1 MTDLRQIYNARM
13 NRYFYI
19 ALVCHL
25 PIMLMAA
32 YFFETSIRQALVF
45 SLLILIGPSLAYFSN
60 KESNLTA
67 SVMAVAGIFF
77 SGLLI
82 HLGKGM
88 IEMHFHIFVFLA
100 TLTLFG
106 LKTPILAATVTVV
119 VHHLGFFFL
128 LPESIFN
135 YQASFAIV
143 LLHAAFVVAEDIGL
157 LFIGHMFGKLIVS
170 QGNSLLIL
178 EQLAKQNQKDS
189 SHLDDSVRS
198 LAALTQEHLASTA
211 EMSSGINDVQLK
223 VESNTEELNESIQI
237 VSEVQEQS
245 QSAMNSMTQMSE
257 NMADISNSVKSL
269 GEIEDIMS
277 QMSDKLSVINDIVF
291 KTQLLSFNASIEA
304 ARAGQHGRGF
314 AVVAEEVGSLALS
327 SGTASKEIQNLLENS
342 GGKVNQIVS
351 QIQSRV
357 ENAVTTTDSTHKQ
370 FNQLFSRLG
379 EVNSIVS
386 RVGERNHYFL
396 ESFTQ
401 FNTALDMLKRASAE
415 NDNITQ
421 KVQELAGSGKASSLK
436 LAKLVEDTKSGV
448 QKNDEAA

>member
-1 MTDLRQIYNARM
+1 MNDLRKTYNARM
-13 NRYFYI
+13 NRYFYF

-25 PIMLMAA
+25 PLMTLAA
-32 YFFETSIRQALVF
+32 FFFETSIKQAIVF
-45 SLLILIGPSLAYFSN
+45 SLLILLGPSLAYFT
-60 KESNLTA
+60 KKGSNLTA
-67 SVMAVAGIFF
+67 SVMGVAGIFF

-106 LKTPILAATVTVV
+106 LKTPILAATVAVV
-119 VHHLGFFFL
+119 IHHVGFFFF
-128 LPESIFN
+128 LPASIFN
-135 YQASFAIV
+135 YDASFYIV

-157 LFIGHMFGKLIVS
+157 LFIANMFGKLIVS
-170 QGNSLLIL
+170 QGNSLLVL
-178 EQLAKQNQKDS
+178 EQLARQNQKDS
-189 SHLDDSVRS
+189 SNLDDSVTS
-198 LAALTQEHLASTA
+198 LAALTQEHSASTA
-211 EMSSGINDVQLK
+211 EMSAGINDVQGK
-223 VESNTEELNESIQI
+223 VESNTQELNESINI

-245 QSAMNSMTQMSE
+245 QSAMSSMTKMSE
-257 NMADISNSVKSL
+257 NMSDISNSVKSL

-277 QMSDKLSVINDIVF
+277 QMSEKLSVINDIVF

-327 SGTASKEIQNLLENS
+327 SGTASKEIQSLLENS

-357 ENAVTTTDSTHKQ
+357 ENAVTTTDTTHKQ
-370 FNQLFSRLG
+370 FNQLFSRLN
-379 EVNSIVS
+379 EVNAIVT

-401 FNTALDMLKRASAE
+401 FNSALDMLKRASAE

-421 KVQELAGSGKASSLK
+421 TVQKLASSGKNASLK
-436 LAKLVEDTKSGV
+436 LIKLVEDTKNGV
-448 QKNDEAA
+448 QETDKAA

>member
-1 MTDLRQIYNARM
+1 
-13 NRYFYI
+13 
-19 ALVCHL
+19 
-25 PIMLMAA
+25 
-32 YFFETSIRQALVF
+32 
-45 SLLILIGPSLAYFSN
+45 
-60 KESNLTA
+60 
-67 SVMAVAGIFF
+67 
-77 SGLLI
+77 
-82 HLGKGM
+82 
-88 IEMHFHIFVFLA
+88 
-100 TLTLFG
+100 
-106 LKTPILAATVTVV
+106 
-119 VHHLGFFFL
+119 
-128 LPESIFN
+128 
-135 YQASFAIV
+135 
-143 LLHAAFVVAEDIGL
+143 
-157 LFIGHMFGKLIVS
+157 MFGKLIVS

-198 LAALTQEHLASTA
+198 LAALTQEHSASTA

-327 SGTASKEIQNLLENS
+327 SGTASKEIQSLLENS